1 MPNLSSVLKA
11 EIVRLA
17 RKELRAQ
24 VDPLRKAASTQR
36 REIAELKRQVV
47 ALGRQARSTTRRAAQ
62 AETESIEPTTRVR
75 FTAKSIQAL
84 RIRLGLSVAEL
95 GTLIG
100 ASAQSIYNWES
111 GKAAPRQQ
119 HLGALA
125 GLRGIG
131 KRAARARL
139 EADA

>member
-47 ALGRQARSTTRRAAQ
+47 ALGRQARSAPRRAAA
-62 AETESIEPTTRVR
+62 AETASTEATRVR

-84 RIRLGLSVAEL
+84 RLRLGLSVAEL
-95 GTLIG
+95 GALIG

-139 EADA
+139 EAEA